1 MIAVVVKCGKNDY
14 MVIDDREW
22 SSFNNIIKSLSG
34 SDKKNRTYKIGDR
47 NFTYKETKKFKHLFT
62 GTYASAYNLMPEIIT
77 EHGNY
82 KKLIDDILES
92 LKIAPGKRW
101 DYVLFFA
108 NDFNKS
114 VFKDTDY
121 DYNFEAVKKH
131 DFLMFFED
139 ENIEKLRTGEYEAL
153 LKIALY
159 ARYDTEDDILN
170 RILGDARFELPADF
184 DIYYSDESEM
194 DEKLKFIRNKS
205 IIEDFF
211 INNRR
216 GLQRFLAR
224 ENEYSTEIISVLNQI
239 NPVIYTTDRP
249 VSKMRFTDLFP
260 KRITDKIGIMGFLDA
275 RSATNNIIIRISQ
288 TADKL
293 CKLDFESAYKI
304 QSEIAKVSEEF
315 CEIAE
320 TAIDGIVNVPELF
333 NNNSSKKI
341 LESIGNVT
349 KCEGN
354 RDKYI
359 DLLNRAILA
368 FDNEN
373 YTKEELKPIFS
384 LWVEEWSVEFKRC
397 VKYLT
402 DESIDFMKKYLSEAE
417 IKVVEDNFRK
427 SQV

>member
-1 MIAVVVKCGKNDY
+1 

-22 SSFNNIIKSLSG
+22 SSFNNSIKSLSG
-34 SDKKNRTYKIGDR
+34 SEKKNRTYKIGER
-47 NFTYKETKKFKHLFT
+47 NFTYKDTKHFKHLFT

-77 EHGNY
+77 EYGNC
-82 KKLIDDILES
+82 KKLIEDILEL

-108 NDFNKS
+108 NDFNKA
-114 VFKDTDY
+114 VFKGTDY

-131 DFLMFFED
+131 DFLMLFED
-139 ENIEKLRTGEYEAL
+139 ENIEKLRRDEYEAL

-159 ARYDTEDDILN
+159 ARYDIKDDILN
-170 RILGDARFELPADF
+170 KILGDARFELPEDF

-205 IIEDFF
+205 IIEEFF

-224 ENEYSTEIISVLNQI
+224 ENEYSMELISVLNQM

-260 KRITDKIGIMGFLDA
+260 KKIKDKTGVMGFLDA
-275 RSATNNIIIRISQ
+275 RSATNNIVIRISQ
-288 TADKL
+288 SADRL

-304 QSEIAKVSEEF
+304 QSEIVSASDEF

-320 TAIDGIVNVPELF
+320 TAIDGIINLSELF

-341 LESIGNVT
+341 LESIGNAT

-384 LWVEEWSVEFKRC
+384 LWVEGWSVEFKRC

-417 IKVVEDNFRK
+417 IKVVEDNIHK
-427 SQV
+427 S

>member
-1 MIAVVVKCGKNDY
+1 MC
-14 MVIDDREW
+14 
-22 SSFNNIIKSLSG
+22 
-34 SDKKNRTYKIGDR
+34 
-47 NFTYKETKKFKHLFT
+47 
-62 GTYASAYNLMPEIIT
+62 
-77 EHGNY
+77 
-82 KKLIDDILES
+82 
-92 LKIAPGKRW
+92 
-101 DYVLFFA
+101 
-108 NDFNKS
+108 
-114 VFKDTDY
+114 
-121 DYNFEAVKKH
+121 
-131 DFLMFFED
+131 
-139 ENIEKLRTGEYEAL
+139 
-153 LKIALY
+153 
-159 ARYDTEDDILN
+159 
-170 RILGDARFELPADF
+170 
-184 DIYYSDESEM
+184 
-194 DEKLKFIRNKS
+194 IRDS
-205 IIEDFF
+205 
-211 INNRR
+211 RR

-224 ENEYSTEIISVLNQI
+224 ENEYSTEIISVLSQI

-249 VSKMRFTDLFP
+249 VSRMRFTDLFP
-260 KRITDKIGIMGFLDA
+260 KKIKDKIGIMGFLDA

-293 CKLDFESAYKI
+293 CKLDFESAYKV
-304 QSEIAKVSEEF
+304 QSEIAKASEEF

-384 LWVEEWSVEFKRC
+384 LWVEGWSVEFKRC
-397 VKYLT
+397 AKYLT

-417 IKVVEDNFRK
+417 IKVVEDNCNK
-427 SQV
+427 K